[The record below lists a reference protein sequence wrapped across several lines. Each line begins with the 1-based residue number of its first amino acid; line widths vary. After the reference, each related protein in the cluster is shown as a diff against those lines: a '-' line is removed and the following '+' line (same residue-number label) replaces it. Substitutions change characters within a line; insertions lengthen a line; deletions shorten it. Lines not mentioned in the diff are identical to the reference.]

1 MSHTPP
7 PVAQCPDCGAT
18 VEATAHSCWLC
29 GAAISA
35 RDVSMEAEV
44 LSLPPPPEQLRMTF
58 TISGMLTVTTLA
70 ALCLGVGLIWP
81 GLGIALTIVIVPAL
95 VRTWVI
101 TSAAGA
107 RYGKPEERFAAL
119 MGSLAVSFVTV
130 ITVCTAAAA
139 AFAGSC
145 VAAAVGSEALGVARG
160 WDVIPV
166 ALGIGAL
173 GGLAAS
179 IGVVLLI
186 RPLWRRPR

>member
-29 GAAISA
+29 GAAVSA

-44 LSLPPPPEQLRMTF
+44 LSTPPPPEQLRMTF

-101 TSAAGA
+101 TSAPSA
-107 RYGKPEERFAAL
+107 RDDKPEERFATL
-119 MGSLAVSFVTV
+119 VSSLAVSFVTL

-145 VAAAVGSEALGVARG
+145 FAAAVGSEALGVARG
-160 WDVIPV
+160 LDVIPV
-166 ALGIGAL
+166 ALGVGAL
-173 GGLAAS
+173 AGLAAG

-186 RPLWRRPR
+186 QPLWRRRR